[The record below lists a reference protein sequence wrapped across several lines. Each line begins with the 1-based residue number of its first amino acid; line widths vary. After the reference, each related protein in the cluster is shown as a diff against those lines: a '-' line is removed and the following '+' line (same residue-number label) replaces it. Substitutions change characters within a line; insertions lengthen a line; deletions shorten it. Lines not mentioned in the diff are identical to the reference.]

1 MIRTVIFD
9 IGGTLLGS
17 PDFFM
22 ETTGQFQK
30 FVVNKNNL
38 YDSIKNNFMKR
49 YRNMASDEMTFVS
62 IVDTMC
68 KTLAD
73 IFPEMKYNDI
83 KEYSKQVQYATFLN
97 KAFLYDDSIDILEYL
112 LNRKATI
119 LVASDADSELL
130 HLEFQK
136 FNLTK
141 YFDKYFIS
149 EEIEAYKPSWR
160 FVERIKSALSDSPNE
175 VIFVGDSDVDI
186 CMGKRLGVYTVLKN
200 ESKPNDINPDYVISN
215 LKQLKDIIE
224 ELEK

>member
-22 ETTGQFQK
+22 ETAEQFQK

-38 YDSIKNNFMKR
+38 YDSIKSDFMKR
-49 YRNMASDEMTFVS
+49 YRNMSSDEMTFFS
-62 IVDTMC
+62 IKDTMC

-73 IFPEMKYNDI
+73 IFPEIKYNDI
-83 KEYSKQVQYATFLN
+83 KEYSKQIQYETFLN
-97 KAFLYDDSIDILEYL
+97 KAFLYDDSIEILDYL
-112 LNRKATI
+112 LNRKVTI
-119 LVASDADSELL
+119 LVASDADSELV

-141 YFDKYFIS
+141 YFDKCFIS

-160 FVERIKSALSDSPNE
+160 FVERIKRALSDSPNE
-175 VIFVGDSDVDI
+175 VIFIGDSDVDI

-200 ESKPNDINPDYVISN
+200 ESKTNDINSDYVISN

-224 ELEK
+224 ELEH